1 MGAKITL
8 TGRPTGPIVET
19 SQYFRW
25 EMEEGG
31 SPAPPKGLPP
41 ASVLTFSVFVAKKA
55 GKKLGFPRQP
65 DRRLLVQGELVADLP
80 LSECPGEIGVIA
92 FKVEELLA
100 KDVLVPDHPSTVPAP
115 PIRPEAAPRPP
126 SAGSGPDLS
135 PYPMVPLEE
144 ITIPDA
150 FLRTSPSASRT
161 AELQTQIREQGQ
173 LDEPLVV
180 ERTVEPPGYLLKDG
194 YRRYLIAQQFGWVS
208 VPVRIEAGTTAA
220 PGMTRGR

>member
-1 MGAKITL
+1 MGAKIIL

-19 SQYFRW
+19 SQYFRF

-65 DRRLLVQGELVADLP
+65 DPRLLVPGELVADVP
-80 LSECPGEIGVIA
+80 LSECPGEIGVIT
-92 FKVEELLA
+92 FQVEELLA
-100 KDVLVPDHPSTVPAP
+100 KETLVPDHPSTVPAP
-115 PIRPEAAPRPP
+115 PIRPKVAPRQP
-126 SAGSGPDLS
+126 SAGFRPDLS
-135 PYPMVPLEE
+135 AYPVVPLEQ
-144 ITIPDA
+144 IAIPDA
-150 FLRTSPSASRT
+150 FLRTPPSAPRT
-161 AELQTQIREQGQ
+161 AELQAQIQEQGQ

-194 YRRYLIAQQFGWVS
+194 YRRYLIARQLGWTT
-208 VPVRIEAGTTAA
+208 VPVQMETDAGSREKS
-220 PGMTRGR
+220 PN

>member
-19 SQYFRW
+19 SQYFRF

-31 SPAPPKGLPP
+31 SPAPPKGLSP

-65 DRRLLVQGELVADLP
+65 DHRLLVQGELVADLP

-92 FKVEELLA
+92 LKVEELLA
-100 KDVLVPDHPSTVPAP
+100 KESLVPDNPSAAPAP
-115 PIRPEAAPRPP
+115 PIRPEVAPRHP
-126 SAGSGPDLS
+126 SAGSRPDLS
-135 PYPMVPLEE
+135 AYPVVPLEQ
-144 ITIPDA
+144 IAIPDA
-150 FLRTSPSASRT
+150 FLRTPPSAPRT
-161 AELQTQIREQGQ
+161 AELQAQIREQGQ

-194 YRRYLIAQQFGWVS
+194 YRRYLIARQLGWTT
-208 VPVRIEAGTTAA
+208 VPVQMEADAVS
-220 PGMTRGR
+220 RGKSPN